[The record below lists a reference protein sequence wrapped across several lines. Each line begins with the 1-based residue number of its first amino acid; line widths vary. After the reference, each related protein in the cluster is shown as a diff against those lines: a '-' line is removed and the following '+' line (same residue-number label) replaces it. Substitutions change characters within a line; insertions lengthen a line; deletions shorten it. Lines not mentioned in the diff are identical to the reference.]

1 MKDSPYINRDISWL
15 DFNARVLQ
23 EAAHA
28 DTPLF
33 EKLKFLAIFSSNLD
47 EFFRVRIPQWQTL
60 KQLAK
65 TEPEKEQNAKKI
77 LKTLLGTIKKQQEEF
92 GHIYRN
98 LVLPSL
104 QKEGIFISDAKS
116 FTAQQKSFVRTHFR
130 DYLLEKIQERI
141 LPCDYDKEIFLENN
155 ALYYLVTFENPKYFG
170 LVSIPTKKERF
181 IKLPSDIGVA
191 YCLVDEIV
199 KLHLPQI
206 FIDENVQQAYQIK
219 LTRDAELYLDDDLR
233 EEQADLAALILQS
246 LSKRDIGSPTRLLI
260 DGNMPKELRKKVRLL
275 FDLRKADVISG
286 GSFHNFSDFFR
297 FPAPLDGSRFYDK
310 PQTSLMHPLAQSEG
324 NIFEKIR
331 QRDYLLHLPFQSY
344 QPVIHL
350 LQTAAKDARVKQIN
364 ITLYRVAT
372 ESAICENLILAAQN
386 GKKVIAVVE
395 PQARFDEANN
405 LKWGKIMQEKGIEV
419 IYGFPGK
426 KVHAK
431 TLLIYRQKKEI
442 LEKFAYIG
450 TGNFNENTAKFY
462 VDHGLFTYKK
472 HITEELHRL
481 FELFQNPTINW
492 IPETILVSPFTSRN
506 KLEALID
513 FEISEAKAGR
523 IACIEAKMN
532 SLEDDKFIDLFVNAA
547 KAGVR
552 VRLLV
557 RGICRLLPDLL
568 GVGKNIEIT
577 SIVDR
582 YLEHGRLYHFHHAGN
597 GKLYMGSADLMK
609 RNLDHRIEVLTPIE
623 DPLCYGELMTI
634 FKMQLEDNVKSRI
647 INSDAMNVFVTNT
660 RMVCRSQ
667 EAVYDFLKQYS

>member
-1 MKDSPYINRDISWL
+1 MNDSPYINRDVSWL

-23 EAAHA
+23 EAART

-60 KQLAK
+60 KRLAK
-65 TEPEKEQNAKKI
+65 TAPEKPQNTKEI
-77 LKTLLGTIKKQQEEF
+77 LKTLLETIKKQQEDF
-92 GHIYRN
+92 GQIYRN

-104 QKEGIFISDAKS
+104 QKEGIYICDSKS
-116 FTAQQKSFVRTHFR
+116 FTTEQISFVKKYFR
-130 DYLLEKIQERI
+130 DHLLEKIQEKK
-141 LPCDYDKEIFLENN
+141 LPYDYDKEIFLENN
-155 ALYYLVTFENPKYFG
+155 ALYYLVTFENQKHFG

-181 IKLPSDIGVA
+181 IKLPSDNGLA

-199 KLHLPQI
+199 KLHLPGV
-206 FIDENVQQAYQIK
+206 FIDEKVQQAYQIK
-219 LTRDAELYLDDDLR
+219 LTRDAELYLDDDLS

-260 DGNMPKELRKKVRLL
+260 DGAMPKELRKKVRLL

-286 GSFHNFSDFFR
+286 GAFHNFSDFFR
-297 FPAPLDGSRFYDK
+297 FPAPLDGSRFYDRS
-310 PQTSLMHPLAQSEG
+310 QTPLKHPLEQSDG

-331 QRDYLLHLPFQSY
+331 QQDYLLHLPFHSY
-344 QPVIHL
+344 QAVIQL
-350 LQTAAKDARVKQIN
+350 LQTAARDAHVKQIN

-372 ESAICENLILAAQN
+372 ESIICENLILAAQN
-386 GKKVIAVVE
+386 GKRVIAVVE

-431 TLLIYRQKKEI
+431 TLLIYRQKKEM

-462 VDHGLFTYKK
+462 VDHGLFTYQK
-472 HITEELHRL
+472 HITEGLHQL
-481 FELFQNPTINW
+481 FELFQNPTLKW
-492 IPETILVSPFTSRN
+492 TPETLLVSPFTSRD
-506 KLEALID
+506 KLEALIA
-513 FEISEAKAGR
+513 FEIAEAKAGR
-523 IACIEAKMN
+523 KACIEAKMN
-532 SLEDDKFIDLFVNAA
+532 SLEDDKSIDLFVKAA
-547 KAGVR
+547 KAGVS

-582 YLEHGRLYHFHHAGN
+582 YLEHGRLYHFYHAGN
-597 GKLYMGSADLMK
+597 CKLYMGSADLMK

-623 DPLCYGELMTI
+623 DPVCYDELMSI

-647 INSDAMNVFVTNT
+647 INSDNMNVFVANT
-660 RMVCRSQ
+660 HTVCRSQ
-667 EAVYDFLKQYS
+667 EAIYDFLK

>member
-1 MKDSPYINRDISWL
+1 VSWL

-23 EAAHA
+23 EAAQTT
-28 DTPLF
+28 TPLF

-60 KQLAK
+60 KRLAK
-65 TEPEKEQNAKKI
+65 NDEEKHQSAKRI
-77 LKTLLGTIKKQQEEF
+77 LKTLLETIKKQQEEF

-98 LVLPSL
+98 LVLPSME
-104 QKEGIFISDAKS
+104 KEGIFICDANS
-116 FTAQQKSFVRTHFR
+116 FTAEQKNFVKTYFR
-130 DYLLEKIQERI
+130 EHLLEKIQERV
-141 LPCDYDKEIFLENN
+141 LPYDYDKDIFLENN
-155 ALYYLVTFENPKYFG
+155 ALYYLVTFENPKHFG

-181 IKLPSDIGVA
+181 IKLPSAEGIA

-206 FIDENVQQAYQIK
+206 FIEEKVQQAYQVK

-246 LSKRDIGSPTRLLI
+246 LSKRDEGAPTRLLI
-260 DGNMPKELRKKVRLL
+260 DSAMPKELRKKVRLL
-275 FDLRKADVISG
+275 FDLRKADVIAG

-297 FPAPLDGSRFYDK
+297 FPAPLDGHRFYDR
-310 PQTSLMHPLAQSEG
+310 PQTPLKHPLEQTEG

-331 QRDYLLHLPFQSY
+331 QRDYLLHLPFHSY
-344 QPVIHL
+344 QAVVQL
-350 LQTAAKDARVKQIN
+350 LHTAAKDAHVKQIN

-419 IYGFPGK
+419 IYGVPGK

-431 TLLIYRQKKEI
+431 TLLIYRQKKE
-442 LEKFAYIG
+442 LSERFAYIG

-462 VDHGLFTYKK
+462 VDHGLFTSKK
-472 HITEELHRL
+472 NITEELHLL
-481 FELFQNPTINW
+481 FEYFQNPKISWT
-492 IPETILVSPFTSRN
+492 PETLLVSPFTSRK
-506 KLEALID
+506 KLESLVA
-513 FEISEAKAGR
+513 FEIAEAQAGR
-523 IACIEAKMN
+523 TAYIEAKMN
-532 SLEDDKFIDLFVNAA
+532 SLEDDKSIDLFVKAA

-557 RGICRLLPDLL
+557 RGICRLLPDLS
-568 GVGKNIEIT
+568 GVGKNLEIT

-582 YLEHGRLYHFHHAGN
+582 YLEHGRLYHFYQAGN

-609 RNLDHRIEVLTPIE
+609 RNLDHRIEVLTPLE
-623 DPLCYGELMTI
+623 DKDCYTELMTL
-634 FKMQLEDNVKSRI
+634 FRMQLEDNVKSRI
-647 INSDAMNVFVTNT
+647 INHDSMNAFVSNKLPA
-660 RMVCRSQ
+660 CRSQ
-667 EAVYDFLKQYS
+667 EAIYDFLK